1 MARPP
6 KYAKRRKS
14 CPFSEAKAVHID
26 YKDVALLKKFINAET
41 GKLLPA
47 RTTGVKARYQRM
59 LELGPAARN
68 LVGGQL
74 ATGRILATA

>member
-59 LELGPAARN
+59 LAEAVKRARHMALLPN
-68 LVGGQL
+68 
-74 ATGRILATA
+74 APK